1 MGQQLF
7 DGGLALNKKGSLFLK
22 IMYQVR
28 IDIEYYQERL
38 HSALPLN
45 ISSIIKSR
53 LLEVSISNAVRPI
66 KL

>member
-7 DGGLALNKKGSLFLK
+7 DGGFALKKNLFLK
-22 IMYQVR
+22 IMYEGH

-38 HSALPLN
+38 HLALPLN